1 MKKKYLCV
9 SICEVYRK
17 SSLILFARCFCYALT
32 PMLVGLFKTKMWDI
46 KVSSLEKK
54 RSEIEAASGVPF
66 FF

>member
-1 MKKKYLCV
+1 
-9 SICEVYRK
+9 
-17 SSLILFARCFCYALT
+17 
-32 PMLVGLFKTKMWDI
+32 MLVGLFKTKMWDI